1 MYDKNQMSKD
11 AIQNLRSA
19 LDLLNES
26 ALSKAESN
34 VLQAMSNIR
43 RLKSNLIEAYQAEET
58 KSNLDF
64 LQNQIEQ
71 QSAFIAKVA
80 LSDDDFEEVPSILL
94 IQP

>member
-1 MYDKNQMSKD
+1 MYDRNQMSKD

-43 RLKSNLIEAYQAEET
+43 RLKENIMQAFQAGET
-58 KSNLDF
+58 KENLDF
-64 LQNQIEQ
+64 LQSQVKQ
-71 QSAFIAKVA
+71 QSAFITKVA
-80 LSDDDFEEVPSILL
+80 LSNDDFEEVPNILL